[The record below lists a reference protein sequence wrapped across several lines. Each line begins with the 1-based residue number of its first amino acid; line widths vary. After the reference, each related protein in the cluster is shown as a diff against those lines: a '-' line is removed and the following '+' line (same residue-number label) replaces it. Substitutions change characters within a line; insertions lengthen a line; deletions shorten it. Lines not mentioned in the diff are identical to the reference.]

1 VQASKP
7 QCESKK
13 GGGGACPIKSSLA
26 GVSAHA
32 RQVAKAM
39 ERNCC
44 SVQYALEQAPR
55 VKCKCFQPLCVC
67 YPIRIPQS

>member
-1 VQASKP
+1 MQASTP
-7 QCESKK
+7 QCEGKK
-13 GGGGACPIKSSLA
+13 LKKEDGGACPVKSSLA
-26 GVSAHA
+26 GVSARA

-55 VKCKCFQPLCVC
+55 E
-67 YPIRIPQS
+67 

>member
-1 VQASKP
+1 MESQASKP

-13 GGGGACPIKSSLA
+13 HKKEGNGDACPVKSSLA
-26 GVSAHA
+26 GIAARA

-44 SVQYALEQAPR
+44 SVKYALEQAPR
-55 VKCKCFQPLCVC
+55 
-67 YPIRIPQS
+67 